1 MQITLL
7 LFASHREL
15 AGTGRMVLDVA
26 PGSTAGDLY
35 DMLQDSHP
43 RLGALRP
50 YTTFAVN
57 REVVEPATRLHPGD
71 EVAFLQP
78 ASGGSS

>member
-1 MQITLL
+1 MQVTLL

-15 AGTGRMVLDVA
+15 AGTGRMVVDVA
-26 PGSTAGDLY
+26 PGSTAQDLY
-35 DMLQDSHP
+35 EMLQDRYP
-43 RLGALRP
+43 RLEALRP

-57 REVVEPATRLHPGD
+57 REVAEPAKRLQAGD

-78 ASGGSS
+78 ASGGSA